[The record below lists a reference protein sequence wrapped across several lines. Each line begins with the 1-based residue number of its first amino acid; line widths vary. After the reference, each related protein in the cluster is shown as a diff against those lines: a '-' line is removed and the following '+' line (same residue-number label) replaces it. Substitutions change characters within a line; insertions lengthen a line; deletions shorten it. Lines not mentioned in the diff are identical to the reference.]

1 MKNTIIYFLLLITTT
16 LFSQKKEHF
25 VIRDSLKLMSF
36 ETLEKRFDNSLMN
49 KVKLHLYAKTY
60 YQKSKLQNDKI
71 IKANGMYMAAYIAVN
86 NTISLQYA
94 DSIIALTK
102 NGNDFQYPAK
112 GYIFKSN
119 VFFTNDQLNKA
130 LSNILEAEK
139 YSNKTG
145 NPKQKILVKQ
155 QIGLIKIEL
164 GKPKE
169 ALPLILENYNYFKSQ
184 YINSPEFIY
193 SAWILSD
200 IYNRLKK
207 PNIALFY
214 IDVILRDIKKDNRY
228 YKYFLLNKGVSYH
241 LKKKYIESNSLLDK
255 SILLLKNDKL
265 NLAISYYYRGEN
277 VLHGEKNI
285 LKSKQYFEKVDSI
298 LVTTNEFSTL
308 LRNNYIN
315 LIEISKKLKED
326 KQQLYYLNRLIEVD
340 KRLNRNNIILTE
352 NINHNYDTPLLL
364 SEKEQV
370 IDKINREKFIY
381 ILLAFTVLIGLA
393 FSLYHLSRTRKE
405 KKLYEK
411 RFYTLKN
418 QHISEVILDTI
429 SAEDNKTKSFD
440 LPKDIE
446 KDLLQ
451 KLATFE
457 KEQGYLVINLKL
469 TDLAKQFDT
478 NSSYLSK
485 TINHFKDKNFSQ
497 YLNDLRITYVV
508 KHLKED
514 RKYRKYTIKAISQEV
529 GFSNAESF
537 AKAFYNQTGL
547 QPSYFIKK
555 LEENN

>member
-169 ALPLILENYNYFKSQ
+169 SLPLILENYNYFKSQ